1 MVKMN
6 KQEFITKTEE
16 LGIKLTEE
24 QLNQL
29 DIYCQFLLEYNS
41 HTNLTAIKEEDQV
54 YLKHFYDS
62 LTFIKALD
70 VTKHVNLLDVGTGAG
85 FPGMVLKIV
94 FPNLEVTL
102 LDSNNKKINFL
113 KELAQKLNLTKIN
126 FYHGR
131 AEEFCLKNRESF
143 DIVTARAVTNMTALT
158 ELCLPLVKLNGYF
171 IALKGSNKEELD
183 DSIYAITKLGG
194 TLEKTINFKL
204 PFDSGERNILRIL
217 KQKNTPKEY
226 PRRYE
231 KIVKNPLKLNGK

>member
-1 MVKMN
+1 MN
-6 KQEFITKTEE
+6 KQEFINKVSE
-16 LGIKLTEE
+16 LGINLTEE
-24 QLNQL
+24 QLVQL
-29 DIYCQFLLEYNS
+29 DTYCNFLLEYNS

-62 LTFIKALD
+62 LTFIKAID
-70 VTKHVNLLDVGTGAG
+70 VTKYNNLLDIGTGAG

-113 KELAQKLNLTKIN
+113 QELSNKLGLTKIN

-131 AEEFCLKNRESF
+131 AEDFCVKNRESF
-143 DIVTARAVTNMTALT
+143 DIVTARAVTNMTALS

-171 IALKGSNKEELD
+171 IALKGANQDELN
-183 DSIYAITKLGG
+183 DSKNAIKILGG
-194 TLEKTINFKL
+194 LIEDTINFEL
-204 PFDSGERNILRIL
+204 PYDGGERNIVRII

-226 PRRYE
+226 PRRYD
-231 KIVKNPLKLNGK
+231 KIVKKPLK

>member
-1 MVKMN
+1 MN
-6 KQEFITKTEE
+6 KQEFINKVSE
-16 LGIKLTEE
+16 LGINLTEE
-24 QLNQL
+24 QLVQL
-29 DIYCQFLLEYNS
+29 DTYCNFLLEYNS

-62 LTFIKALD
+62 LTFIKAID
-70 VTKHVNLLDVGTGAG
+70 VTKYNNLLDIGTGAG

-113 KELAQKLNLTKIN
+113 QELSNKLGLTKIN

-131 AEEFCLKNRESF
+131 AEDFCVKNRESF
-143 DIVTARAVTNMTALT
+143 DIVTARAVTNMTALS

-171 IALKGSNKEELD
+171 IALKGSNQDELN
-183 DSIYAITKLGG
+183 DSKNAIKILGG
-194 TLEKTINFKL
+194 LIEDTINFEL
-204 PFDSGERNILRIL
+204 PYDGGERNIVRRI

-226 PRRYE
+226 PRRYD
-231 KIVKNPLKLNGK
+231 KIVKKPLK